1 MSDKTCYQT
10 CLITRFALF
19 TAQSYK
25 EARAIVGDWKEGGE
39 IVDELEKLRYND
51 EFNAVYDA
59 EIVQKKLENSARKE
73 GYTEGESIGMK
84 KGEIAG
90 KKAGIKQEKHS
101 IASSMLKKNFDIKTI
116 MDLVGLSKE
125 EILSLR

>member
-1 MSDKTCYQT
+1 M
-10 CLITRFALF
+10 
-19 TAQSYK
+19 
-25 EARAIVGDWKEGGE
+25 
-39 IVDELEKLRYND
+39 DELEELRYND

-84 KGEIAG
+84 KGELNG
-90 KKAGIKQEKHS
+90 MKKEKHS
-101 IASSMLKKNFDIKTI
+101 IAYSMLKDNVPYSTI
-116 MDLVGLSKE
+116 SKYTGLSQQ

>member
-1 MSDKTCYQT
+1 MSTES
-10 CLITRFALF
+10 R
-19 TAQSYK
+19 S
-25 EARAIVGDWKEGGE
+25 G
-39 IVDELEKLRYND
+39 
-51 EFNAVYDA
+51 VYDA

-125 EILSLR
+125 EILSLQ

>member
-1 MSDKTCYQT
+1 M
-10 CLITRFALF
+10 
-19 TAQSYK
+19 
-25 EARAIVGDWKEGGE
+25 
-39 IVDELEKLRYND
+39 DELEKLRYND

-73 GYTEGESIGMK
+73 GYTEGESV
-84 KGEIAG
+84 
-90 KKAGIKQEKHS
+90 GIKKEKHS

-125 EILSLR
+125 EILSLQ